1 MKNPYIFLILL
12 VLLTGTILAE
22 EIYSEYDPEGNI
34 ILFPFKSLIRGQTEI
49 NALVELGE
57 LKQLVGSN
65 GRFEFINLDE
75 GRYILKITKEG
86 LTPFITEIEVG
97 KGVVIDLGYIALS
110 GNETNYRSRQSI
122 KDIDYVDITDPNY
135 MEFLIEQ
142 KKEKEKRGTFFE
154 ELYLGNY
161 TIDLKTAYLFS
172 NYTKNIEGKTSSK
185 ANTSGFMVEGEY
197 KLPFNIYG
205 HKMFFGLDIAYMAFG
220 NSMEKVYN
228 NNALTNTLMTDL
240 THLNYDFMLGYI
252 YPYRYLGDI
261 YVNVGRTY
269 DNINQGISSFE
280 LSERPELYTKEYRNS
295 KGWILGGGIETDLET
310 IGLKTNI
317 PILDNMKLGMFYN
330 YCPTLTYITTTK
342 HFSNML
348 VEGRKHEFDMYL
360 TLDLDYEL
368 TLGYKYL
375 NYYNNDQTD
384 GMLAFPD
391 FKSTVHA
398 PYFNVNISF

>member
-1 MKNPYIFLILL
+1 LKNPYIFLILL

-22 EIYSEYDPEGNI
+22 EIYSEYDQKAT
-34 ILFPFKSLIRGQTEI
+34 LFYFLLKSLIRGQTEI
-49 NALVELGE
+49 NTLVELGE

-86 LTPFITEIEVG
+86 FTPFITEIEVG

-142 KKEKEKRGTFFE
+142 KKEKEKRGTFLKK
-154 ELYLGNY
+154 LYLGNY

-172 NYTKNIEGKTSSK
+172 NYTKNIESKTNSK
-185 ANTSGFMVEGEY
+185 ANTSGFMVEGKY
-197 KLPFNIYG
+197 KLPINIYG
-205 HKMFFGLDIAYMAFG
+205 HNMFFGLDIAYMVFD

-269 DNINQGISSFE
+269 DINQGISS
-280 LSERPELYTKEYRNS
+280 L
-295 KGWILGGGIETDLET
+295 
-310 IGLKTNI
+310 
-317 PILDNMKLGMFYN
+317 
-330 YCPTLTYITTTK
+330 
-342 HFSNML
+342 
-348 VEGRKHEFDMYL
+348 
-360 TLDLDYEL
+360 
-368 TLGYKYL
+368 
-375 NYYNNDQTD
+375 
-384 GMLAFPD
+384 
-391 FKSTVHA
+391 
-398 PYFNVNISF
+398 